1 MGKRERIGVVGGLG
15 PYAGLDLVRKI
26 FDRTKADHDQ
36 DHLPVMLYSFPS
48 DIPVRP
54 EFLLGQTQ
62 ENPGEA
68 IGDIMAALAEAGAT
82 IIGMPCN
89 TAHSPLILDTAL
101 RRLKATGREVRFVHI
116 IEAAVNH
123 MRRVCPPGSR
133 VGLMGTVATLRTRL
147 YQDALE
153 RAGLVPVISDDE
165 GCARVQDA
173 ISNRE
178 YGIKASSV
186 PVSGRARA
194 ILLEAARGLAE
205 RDVAALLLGCTEIP
219 LALTESSLFD
229 VPVVDATSVL
239 AQELIRAADP
249 DRLRFPAF

>member
-1 MGKRERIGVVGGLG
+1 MGERARIGVVGGLG

-26 FDRTKADHDQ
+26 FDRTRADHDQ
-36 DHLPVMLYSFPS
+36 DHLPVMLYSFPG

-54 EFLLGQTQ
+54 EFLLGQTR

-68 IGDIMAALAEAGAT
+68 IGGIMADMAEAGAT

-89 TAHSPLILDTAL
+89 TAHSPLILDVAL
-101 RRLKATGREVRFVHI
+101 QRLAATGRPVRFVHI
-116 IEAAVNH
+116 VEAAVAH

-133 VGLMGTVATLRTRL
+133 VGLMATVATLRTRL

-153 RAGLVPVISDDE
+153 RAGLAPVTLNDE

-178 YGIKASSV
+178 YGIKASSCPV
-186 PVSGRARA
+186 PDRARA
-194 ILLEAARGLAE
+194 LLREAARDLAE
-205 RDVAALLLGCTEIP
+205 KNVAALLLGCTEIP
-219 LALTESSLFD
+219 LALTESSLFG

-239 AQELIRAADP
+239 AQALIRAADP
-249 DRLRFPAF
+249 GRLRFPDY